1 MRILYVVPF
10 VPRGDA
16 AHGGRVVAETMRR
29 TASAHEVHVLYLR
42 PDGEPGIDPALAE
55 ACTWVREVVLPRRR
69 DGAVAETVRRA
80 RLLARVLAGV
90 PMQVVE
96 VESREFGN
104 AIGQACRDLEPD
116 VVQLELTVTARY
128 APDAA
133 ADQGAAAVLVAHDVG
148 AVTAAEVRA
157 ASTGVER
164 LVRALDAAA
173 WRRFEPRALAR
184 VGAVVTLTE
193 RDAEILRATAPRQA
207 FSVIPLVAAP
217 RARPL
222 DPVGTTTPPRI
233 LFVGGFGHVPNVD
246 AACRLANAVAPRLR
260 QRFPDLELVL
270 VGASPPPEVVA
281 LRRPGVHVFGDVPS
295 VEPYLDEA
303 AVVLAPLRIGGGMR
317 VKVLDA
323 LAAGKAIVASSRAVA
338 GLDVVNGEH
347 LLIADRDDEL
357 VATVSRLLADPD
369 QRRALAIGALRY
381 VAAQPGIDAQVRAY
395 DDLYRGLVGG
405 RKNR

>member
-29 TASAHEVHVLYLR
+29 TAAVHEVCVLYLR
-42 PDGEPGIDPALAE
+42 PDGEPGIDSALSE
-55 ACTWVREVVLPRRR
+55 TCTWVREVVLPRRG

-96 VESREFGN
+96 VESREFGI
-104 AIGQACRDLEPD
+104 AIERACRELEPD

-128 APDAA
+128 AQD
-133 ADQGAAAVLVAHDVG
+133 GAAGQRAATVLVAHDVG
-148 AVTAAEVRA
+148 AATAAEVRA
-157 ASTGVER
+157 VSTGVER
-164 LVRALDAAA
+164 LVRSLDAAA
-173 WRRFEPRALAR
+173 WRRFERRALAR
-184 VGAVVTLTE
+184 VDSVVTLTE

-207 FSVIPLVAAP
+207 FSVIPLVVAP

-222 DPVGTTTPPRI
+222 DPVGTTPPKI

-246 AACRLANAVAPRLR
+246 AARRLANAVAPRLR
-260 QRFPDLELVL
+260 ERFPDIELVL
-270 VGASPPPEVVA
+270 VGASPPLEVVA
-281 LRRPGVHVFGDVPS
+281 LRRPGVHVVGDVPS
-295 VEPYLDEA
+295 IEPYLDEA
-303 AVVLAPLRIGGGMR
+303 AVVVAPLRIGGGMR

-323 LAAGKAIVASSRAVA
+323 LAAGKAIVASPRAVA

-347 LLIADRDDEL
+347 LLIAERDDEL
-357 VATVSRLLADPD
+357 VAAVSRLLADPD
-369 QRRALAIGALRY
+369 ERRALAMGALRY
-381 VAAQPGIDAQVRAY
+381 VAAHRGVDEQVRAY

-405 RKNR
+405 PKDR

>member
-10 VPRGDA
+10 VPRGEA

-29 TASAHEVHVLYLR
+29 TASAHEVCVLYLR
-42 PDGEPGIDPALAE
+42 PDGEPGIDLALAQ
-55 ACTWVREVVLPRRR
+55 ASTWVREVVLPRRKE
-69 DGAVAETVRRA
+69 GAVAETVRRA

-90 PMQVVE
+90 PMQAVE
-96 VESREFGN
+96 IESREFGI
-104 AIGQACRDLEPD
+104 AIERACRELEPD
-116 VVQLELTVTARY
+116 VVQLELTVTARS
-128 APDAA
+128 APD
-133 ADQGAAAVLVAHDVG
+133 GAAGHGAATVLVAHDVG
-148 AVTAAEVRA
+148 AATAAEVRA

-173 WRRFEPRALAR
+173 WRRFERRALAR
-184 VGAVVTLTE
+184 VGSVVTLTE
-193 RDAEILRATAPRQA
+193 RDAEILRGTAPRQA

-233 LFVGGFGHVPNVD
+233 LFVGGFGHPPNVD
-246 AACRLANAVAPRLR
+246 AARRLANAVAPRLR
-260 QRFPDLELVL
+260 ERFPDVEFVL

-281 LRRPGVHVFGDVPS
+281 LRRPGLNVVGDVPS

-303 AVVLAPLRIGGGMR
+303 AVVVAPLRIGGGMR

-323 LAAGKAIVASSRAVA
+323 LAAGKAIVASPRAAA

-347 LLIADRDDEL
+347 LLIADRDDEF
-357 VATVSRLLADPD
+357 VAAVSRLLADPD
-369 QRRALAIGALRY
+369 QRRALAMGALRY
-381 VAAQPGIDAQVRAY
+381 VAAHPGVDQQVRSY
-395 DDLYRGLVGG
+395 DDLYRGLVD
-405 RKNR
+405 RQKDR